1 MISQIMISPF
11 TLLWYL
17 EKPGHYEVHAKA
29 FEEYLFL
36 QLLSAELSCNSTLL
50 VIIREAGTIHEHLD
64 TNADNA
70 NEQAAAEVGGDRG
83 GRTGDRSGHRAEL
96 RWRSRACRQ
105 GVGESPEGCQS
116 GPLRPVGAWQQ
127 SSPPRPPLSHPL
139 RALAVKWPIHHGVS
153 VGCFRGQGSGTGPWL
168 GAGSAS
174 WQGHG
179 LGACSWCRGV
189 GVWAA
194 TGNTHTHTHACTLT
208 GAGQG
213 VGCWEIGAQGPQE
226 EGHRQG
232 LWRRTAAGQGS
243 PPGCRAGQLPPQGLG
258 TQGHPSVG
266 CAVPSW
272 SSPTGPQRGGQNRVL
287 ATGSIHRPRLD

>member
-1 MISQIMISPF
+1 MISPF

-116 GPLRPVGAWQQ
+116 GPLRPVGA
-127 SSPPRPPLSHPL
+127 
-139 RALAVKWPIHHGVS
+139 
-153 VGCFRGQGSGTGPWL
+153 
-168 GAGSAS
+168 
-174 WQGHG
+174 
-179 LGACSWCRGV
+179 
-189 GVWAA
+189 
-194 TGNTHTHTHACTLT
+194 
-208 GAGQG
+208 
-213 VGCWEIGAQGPQE
+213 
-226 EGHRQG
+226 
-232 LWRRTAAGQGS
+232 
-243 PPGCRAGQLPPQGLG
+243 
-258 TQGHPSVG
+258 
-266 CAVPSW
+266 
-272 SSPTGPQRGGQNRVL
+272 
-287 ATGSIHRPRLD
+287 

>member
-194 TGNTHTHTHACTLT
+194 TGNTHTHARVHADWGWAGGRLLRDRSPGPT
-208 GAGQG
+208 GG
-213 VGCWEIGAQGPQE
+213 
-226 EGHRQG
+226 
-232 LWRRTAAGQGS
+232 
-243 PPGCRAGQLPPQGLG
+243 G
-258 TQGHPSVG
+258 TQTGSVAQDCSRPGLATRLQGRPAAPSGTGNTRPPECGLCRSQLVQSHRTSTWWTEP
-266 CAVPSW
+266 CA
-272 SSPTGPQRGGQNRVL
+272 GNRVHPQ
-287 ATGSIHRPRLD
+287 A